1 MGIIVIL
8 CVIYSYIFRGEEDL
22 EGKYIIE
29 KEDLIKYLNL
39 EINHKELLKATLTL
53 KHFIN
58 NLTDILF

>member
-1 MGIIVIL
+1 ML

-53 KHFIN
+53 KYFIT
-58 NLTDILF
+58 NLFYY